1 VIELAAARPA
11 GHPTWHLL
19 VVALA
24 AIAVFIGIK
33 VEEHF
38 RAHPLD
44 RTNRAIDRSGP
55 LLALAFWSSGAAGI
69 HASVCAD
76 HFHEFF
82 AFGVFFVVA
91 AALQAVWAVVI
102 CLRPTRAA
110 LLAGAVG
117 NLFVVLLWAVSRTFG
132 LPIGPE
138 AWHPEAVST
147 LDVLASVLEVAL
159 VVGASVL
166 LTRDLPHDGRDAHR
180 SATTAATT

>member
-1 VIELAAARPA
+1 MIELATARPA

-44 RTNRAIDRSGP
+44 RTNRAMARSGP
-55 LLALAFWSSGAAGI
+55 LLALAVCSAGAAGI
-69 HASVCAD
+69 HASVCAE
-76 HFHEFF
+76 HFQEFF

-91 AALQAVWAVVI
+91 AALQAAWAVVI

-138 AWHPEAVST
+138 VWHPEALST

-166 LTRDLPHDGRDAHR
+166 LTRDLAPDERHAHR
-180 SATTAATT
+180 GATAATT